1 MRRKAAGLFLKAR
14 NTSDPVAKKQ
24 FLMQSRDLLRQA
36 IEEYP
41 QADIIDK
48 IKQNLQVLEEQIS
61 TQPDLRNTGRAT
73 E

>member
-1 MRRKAAGLFLKAR
+1 
-14 NTSDPVAKKQ
+14 VKKQ
-24 FLMQSRDLLRQA
+24 FLIQSRDLLRQA
-36 IEEYP
+36 IKEYP

-61 TQPDLRNTGRAT
+61 TQPDGRNIDGIK